1 MEGLSTET
9 QFFKEYFE
17 VVVGIGAVVFFSAVT
32 WNKIAVLE
40 EKVKTLFE
48 LINNLKQE
56 SRPKGE

>member
-17 VVVGIGAVVFFSAVT
+17 VVVGIGAVVFFSAVI

-40 EKVKTLFE
+40 EKVRTLFE
-48 LINNLKQE
+48 LFNSIKE
-56 SRPKGE
+56 K